1 MKPTLYDML
10 GVERTAT
17 QAEIKLA
24 YRTFAKATHPD
35 VGGVGGPHADRQGV
49 RGLAT

>member
-1 MKPTLYDML
+1 MKPTLYDIL
-10 GVERTAT
+10 GVERTAPRS
-17 QAEIKLA
+17 EIKAA
-24 YRTFAKATHPD
+24 YRTLAKATHPD